1 MVFLP
6 VGLLFVGFCFE
17 LTGFE
22 RPRFEWSNARSGAR
36 HRLRETGST
45 AGGALRTPAAEGM
58 HRSTRR
64 GKPKRLGLKLEFE
77 FAAVT
82 TIATIAAI
90 AAATVTNIA
99 AVAAI
104 TSIAGTAA
112 IPSIASIVPAA
123 IGTTVTRRIAGL
135 L

>member
-17 LTGFE
+17 FTGFE
-22 RPRFEWSNARSGAR
+22 RPRFEWSNGRYGAR

-58 HRSTRR
+58 HRGTRR
-64 GKPKRLGLKLEFE
+64 GKPKRLGLKLEFK

-82 TIATIAAI
+82 TITAI
-90 AAATVTNIA
+90 AAATVTTIA

-104 TSIAGTAA
+104 TSIAGTAGV
-112 IPSIASIVPAA
+112 PSIASIVAAA
-123 IGTTVTRRIAGL
+123 IGTTVTGRIARL